1 MKLET
6 IGDDVNYMD
15 DGSLAALESLDDSA
29 WRILC
34 KASHIAGAGDPG
46 IDNEIAL
53 THETLDN
60 FDASRHG
67 WSERGE
73 RKKIEVGGVDGWH
86 PGRVY
91 TGIQIAQGQRRKN
104 LVVLDCGN
112 QRVTMLW

>member
-15 DGSLAALESLDDSA
+15 DGSLAALEVLDDSA
-29 WRILC
+29 WPLLC
-34 KASHIAGAGDPG
+34 TASHIAGAGDPG

-60 FDASRHG
+60 FDESWHA

-73 RKKIEVGGVDGWH
+73 RKEIEVGGVA
-86 PGRVY
+86 GRVY
-91 TGIQIAQGQRRKN
+91 TRIQIARRSRRKN
-104 LVVLDCGN
+104 LIVLDFGN
-112 QRVTMLW
+112 QRLTMVW

>member
-73 RKKIEVGGVDGWH
+73 RKEIEVGGVA
-86 PGRVY
+86 GRVY

-104 LVVLDCGN
+104 LIVLDFGN
-112 QRVTMLW
+112 QRVTMVW

>member
-29 WRILC
+29 WPVLVEAARI
-34 KASHIAGAGDPG
+34 AGDPG

-60 FDASRHG
+60 FDESWHS

-73 RKKIEVGGVDGWH
+73 RREIEVGGVA
-86 PGRVY
+86 GRVY
-91 TGIQIAQGQRRKN
+91 TGIQIARGQRRQN
-104 LVVLDCGN
+104 LVVLDFGN
-112 QRVTMLW
+112 QRVTMVW